1 MLKEIADDITFNVRD
16 EFGRKVIAEK
26 AASLLV
32 SDVQVSPMIIDGGWG
47 TGKTEFCKKLINH
60 INENHPNYGVVYIDA
75 FRYDNNSEPLLAVL
89 SSIIKLLPEGE
100 KATLIEKALPAIKFG
115 IKTTLKSGVSWVL
128 KQDAADIAD
137 DFEGDLKDAGDA
149 AANHAVET
157 VLKDHV
163 SSEENIELLIN
174 TLEEITNEKPIII
187 VIDEL
192 DRCRPDYS
200 VTMLEYI
207 KHIFNVKNIQFIL
220 VTNTEQLKSSVN
232 HTYGATI
239 DAQKYLDKFVSYS
252 FVLPHVINPQAHNE
266 SLVSVIHLRSLLDE
280 SEVLAHAGT
289 KLTEEGVF
297 HLLETFVKV
306 NNLSLREVETLVR
319 YLEIY
324 QVITDGEGFKENL
337 LFGHLLL
344 RVMGI
349 YVFCFHNTQAEL
361 LSRGITDCSFLSSII
376 GKTSLSDFNNGH
388 RGIINLLVAIFT
400 SESNI
405 NNDNFEPEY
414 EENRAAWE
422 GDIRGL
428 FARGGF
434 PPDRGERMKIVT
446 NTIHTLKLLN

>member
-1 MLKEIADDITFNVRD
+1 M
-16 EFGRKVIAEK
+16 
-26 AASLLV
+26 
-32 SDVQVSPMIIDGGWG
+32 
-47 TGKTEFCKKLINH
+47 
-60 INENHPNYGVVYIDA
+60 
-75 FRYDNNSEPLLAVL
+75 
-89 SSIIKLLPEGE
+89 
-100 KATLIEKALPAIKFG
+100 
-115 IKTTLKSGVSWVL
+115 
-128 KQDAADIAD
+128 
-137 DFEGDLKDAGDA
+137 
-149 AANHAVET
+149 
-157 VLKDHV
+157 
-163 SSEENIELLIN
+163 
-174 TLEEITNEKPIII
+174 
-187 VIDEL
+187 
-192 DRCRPDYS
+192 
-200 VTMLEYI
+200 
-207 KHIFNVKNIQFIL
+207 
-220 VTNTEQLKSSVN
+220 
-232 HTYGATI
+232 
-239 DAQKYLDKFVSYS
+239 
-252 FVLPHVINPQAHNE
+252 
-266 SLVSVIHLRSLLDE
+266 
-280 SEVLAHAGT
+280 LAHAGT

-388 RGIINLLVAIFT
+388 RDIINLLVAIFT

-422 GDIRGL
+422 GEIRGL

-446 NTIHTLKLLN
+446 NTIHTLKLFN